1 MASTVSNLE
10 ERKHFSLKK
19 LVQGSSSRVLRMVIL
34 ALIGFFIMP
43 FTVHKLGPEQ
53 YGIWA
58 IAMAFIGYYSFL
70 DLGLSGAVFTHMAYA
85 FGREDH
91 EEALNIYGAA
101 TRIFAGVALALLTA
115 TLVIA
120 AGIYFLHYSHS
131 RELAIVVLIVGFGTA
146 TTFGMRVPFGTLN
159 AGQHFDITAW
169 VLILTGLLRAVG
181 TVIAL
186 NAHYGVIALAW
197 LSVFTA
203 IPANAIILWTVHR
216 KYPYLKIFSWPRWH
230 RLTSKKL
237 FNFGGPV
244 LIGQIA
250 DRIRFQTDTLTVSF
264 FVGLTAVTHY
274 SIGTTLVIYY
284 MDGIDAI
291 VGVMM
296 PLLSMQKSVSD
307 HAGFERSYFSG
318 TRIAL
323 ASSAFIA
330 FGMIAWSR
338 DFVYLWMG
346 PAFTDVYQIIVILS
360 IAVFLETAQATSV
373 NALYA
378 SLHQKAYAALNISE
392 ALANLILSVVL
403 ARPYGMI
410 GVAIGTL
417 IPSIVFRGIVQPIVV
432 QRVLNIKIRDT
443 ALVYLRTGSR
453 CAAFLILP
461 WLITH
466 FLLRPTYFSLLAVG
480 ILSAIAYTIPVWW
493 LEFNA
498 VGAHK
503 IASSFRSMRRLLLA
517 S

>member
-1 MASTVSNLE
+1 MASTVPKLE
-10 ERKHFSLKK
+10 HRKHFSLKK
-19 LVQGSSSRVLRMVIL
+19 LVRGSSSRVLRMVIL
-34 ALIGFFIMP
+34 ALIGFFLMP

-91 EEALNIYGAA
+91 EEARNIYGAA
-101 TRIFAGVALALLTA
+101 TRIFAAVALTLLTV
-115 TLVIA
+115 TIVL
-120 AGIYFLHYSHS
+120 AGGVYFLHYAHS
-131 RELAIVVLIVGFGTA
+131 RELAIVFLIVGFGTA

-169 VLILTGLLRAVG
+169 VLILTGLLRAIG
-181 TVIAL
+181 TVIVL

-197 LSVFTA
+197 LSVLTA
-203 IPANAIILWTVHR
+203 IPANAIILWAVHR
-216 KYPYLKIFSWPRWH
+216 EYPFLKIFSWPRWN
-230 RLTSKKL
+230 RSTSRKL
-237 FNFGGPV
+237 FSFGGPV

-264 FVGLTAVTHY
+264 FIGLTAVTHY
-274 SIGTTLVIYY
+274 SIGSTLVIYY

-318 TRIAL
+318 TRVAL

-338 DFVYLWMG
+338 DFVSLWMG
-346 PAFTDVYQIIVILS
+346 SAFTDVYPVIVILS
-360 IAVFLETAQATSV
+360 IAVFLETSQATSV

-378 SLHQKAYAALNISE
+378 SLHQKAYAVLNVSE
-392 ALANLILSVVL
+392 ALSNLVLSLLLV
-403 ARPYGMI
+403 RPYGMI
-410 GVAIGTL
+410 GVALGTL

-443 ALVYLRTGSR
+443 AIVYLRTGLR
-453 CAAFLILP
+453 CAAFLALP

-466 FLLRPTYFSLLAVG
+466 FLLRPTYFRLIAVG
-480 ILSAIAYTIPVWW
+480 ILSAMAYAIPVWW
-493 LEFNA
+493 LEFNG
-498 VGAHK
+498 VGAEK
-503 IASSFRSMRRLLLA
+503 IAASFRSARRLLLA
-517 S
+517 N

>member
-1 MASTVSNLE
+1 MAATVPNLE
-10 ERKHFSLKK
+10 HRKYFSLKK
-19 LVQGSSSRVLRMVIL
+19 LARGSGSRVLRMVIL

-43 FTVHKLGPEQ
+43 FTVHKLGSEQ

-58 IAMAFIGYYSFL
+58 IAMSFIGYYSFL

-85 FGREDH
+85 FGQEDH
-91 EEALNIYGAA
+91 DEARNIYGAA
-101 TRIFAGVALALLTA
+101 TRIFAGVGLVLLAA
-115 TLVIA
+115 TVVL
-120 AGIYFLHYSHS
+120 AGGVYLLHYSHS
-131 RELAIVVLIVGFGTA
+131 RELAIVLLIVGFSTA
-146 TTFGMRVPFGTLN
+146 ISFGMRVPFGTLN

-169 VLILTGLLRAVG
+169 VLILTGLLRALG
-181 TVIAL
+181 TVIVL
-186 NAHYGVIALAW
+186 NAHYGVVALAW

-203 IPANAIILWTVHR
+203 IPANAIILWKVHR
-216 KYPYLKIFSWPRWH
+216 EYPFLKIFSWPRWN
-230 RLTSKKL
+230 RLTTRKL

-274 SIGTTLVIYY
+274 SIGSTLVMYY
-284 MDGIDAI
+284 VDGIDAL
-291 VGVMM
+291 VGVLM
-296 PLLSMQKSVSD
+296 PVLSMQKSVSD

-318 TRIAL
+318 TRVAL

-338 DFVYLWMG
+338 DFVTLWMG
-346 PAFTDVYQIIVILS
+346 AAFTDVYPVIVILS
-360 IAVFLETAQATSV
+360 IAVFLETSQATSV

-392 ALANLILSVVL
+392 ALANLVLSLAL

-410 GVAIGTL
+410 GVAVGTL
-417 IPSIVFRGIVQPIVV
+417 IPSIVFRGILQPIVV

-443 ALVYLRTGSR
+443 AIIYLRTGLRS
-453 CAAFLILP
+453 AAFLVVP
-461 WLITH
+461 WIITH
-466 FLLRPTYFSLLAVG
+466 FLLRPTYPSLFAVG
-480 ILSAIAYTIPVWW
+480 ILSALAYAIPVWW

-503 IASSFRSMRRLLLA
+503 IAASFRSARRLLFA
-517 S
+517 D